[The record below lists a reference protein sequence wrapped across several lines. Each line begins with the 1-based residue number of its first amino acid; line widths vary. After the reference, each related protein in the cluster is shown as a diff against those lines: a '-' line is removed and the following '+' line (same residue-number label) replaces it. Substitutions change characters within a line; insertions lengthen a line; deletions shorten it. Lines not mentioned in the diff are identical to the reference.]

1 MKKHTL
7 TRQTFL
13 SMLVFLILFSA
24 CDLNQ
29 NSSSNQ
35 QSPDEIAAENKKK
48 ELELKQRELDLKEK
62 ELQKIGRA
70 HV

>member
-1 MKKHTL
+1 MSVVSSSTFTIKSVHKL
-7 TRQTFL
+7 T
-13 SMLVFLILFSA
+13 VFLILFSA

-29 NSSSNQ
+29 NSSSNE

-62 ELQKIGRA
+62 
-70 HV
+70 